1 MCRRALPRRRYRWL
15 TVPPAPREWLL
26 REPARVRGLWP
37 GRGGVRAQQ
46 LQPRYPVLNPIKEQ
60 PRIPEL
66 LPHVAQLGTERAG
79 LFPGAAF
86 LQRLV
91 WLEISG
97 GKRPTAVDAE
107 GVADVVF
114 PPALGAFYS
123 GWSVLAGHQSQA
135 LEGPGAEEFPLAVAA
150 AGVVVH
156 LHAYLDAVGGLE
168 HIEALVRAAHEFS
181 GRTLGQSKVHFSS

>member
-1 MCRRALPRRRYRWL
+1 MPAGL
-15 TVPPAPREWLL
+15 TTPPVSLADGTAGTPGVAA
-26 REPARVRGLWP
+26 ARDGEGEGGC

-114 PPALGAFYS
+114 TPALGAFYS

-135 LEGPGAEEFPLAVAA
+135 L
-150 AGVVVH
+150 
-156 LHAYLDAVGGLE
+156 
-168 HIEALVRAAHEFS
+168 
-181 GRTLGQSKVHFSS
+181 